1 MLFDACKKIIFLK
14 IFKNISLRIRIF
26 LSMIILVLLASIL
39 ILGVTVYQYDEQTED
54 YNIQRFERKEAT
66 TKQTIELELT
76 NKTTYPVITENL
88 AKIFQER
95 IYEISSINK
104 LNISFYDLNGSLLKS
119 SVASAFEKL
128 DLKPLPVAIIA
139 DLAHNSNHEILMTSE
154 NNGVGYQTSY
164 SYIND
169 PKFRRIGILEMQF
182 TQDNSEI
189 EKELREFIS
198 RLGLVYLFMFII
210 AIALAYFLSSY
221 ITRSIQTISDKM
233 QQTRLNE
240 RNEKINLNA
249 ASSEIEVLVEA
260 YNNMI
265 DQLEESAAKLA
276 RSERE
281 QAWREMAKQVAHEIK
296 NPLTP
301 MRLSVQSFERKFNPE
316 DDKIRE
322 KLAEYSKTL
331 IQQIDVMSSIASA
344 FSDFA
349 KMPTQKR
356 ERIEVISV
364 VKLALDIFNED
375 LINYKPKEEVL
386 YANLDKTQ
394 LIRIVTN
401 LLKNAM
407 QASDNEENPIIDVV
421 VLSEKKHIKIIVS
434 DNGKGISEGVR
445 DLIFEPKFTTK
456 TSGMGLGLP
465 MIKNIIEAYEGA
477 ISFTSEEGKGT
488 VFTVVLPKE

>member
-1 MLFDACKKIIFLK
+1 
-14 IFKNISLRIRIF
+14 
-26 LSMIILVLLASIL
+26 MILLVLLASIL
-39 ILGVTVYQYDEQTED
+39 ILVVTVYQYDEQTKD

-66 TKQTIELELT
+66 TMETIDLELT
-76 NKTTYPVITENL
+76 NKTTYPVKTENL
-88 AKIFQER
+88 AKIFQSR

-104 LNISFYDLNGSLLKS
+104 LNISIFDLHGNLLVS
-119 SVASAFEKL
+119 SKTNAFEPNL
-128 DLKPLPVAIIA
+128 IEPLPYDILNE
-139 DLAHNSNHEILMTSE
+139 LAQNSNHKILIPVVK
-154 NNGVGYQTSY
+154 NGMGYQTSF

-169 PKFRRIGILEMQF
+169 PKFKRIGILELQF

-189 EKELREFIS
+189 EHELKEFIT
-198 RLGLVYLFMFII
+198 RLSLVYLLMFII

-221 ITRSIQTISDKM
+221 ITRSIKSISDKM
-233 QQTRLNE
+233 EQTRLNE
-240 RNEKINLNA
+240 RNEKIVLNS
-249 ASSEIEVLVEA
+249 ASSEIETLVEA

-265 DQLEESAAKLA
+265 DQLEESAVKLA

-316 DDKIRE
+316 DENIRE
-322 KLAEYSKTL
+322 KLKEYSQTL

-349 KMPTQKR
+349 KMPSQKR
-356 ERIEVISV
+356 EKIEVISI

-375 LINYKPKEEVL
+375 FITYTTEQEEL

-401 LLKNAM
+401 LVKNAL
-407 QASDNEENPIIDVV
+407 QASEKEENPIINVKV
-421 VLSEKKHIKIIVS
+421 TSTKKKVKITVS
-434 DNGKGISEGVR
+434 DNGRGIAQEVES
-445 DLIFEPKFTTK
+445 LIFEPKFTTK
-456 TSGMGLGLP
+456 SSGMGLGLP
-465 MIKNIIEAYEGA
+465 MIKNIIEAYDGS
-477 ISFTSEEGKGT
+477 IFFTSEEGVGT
-488 VFTVVLPKE
+488 VFTVILPKK

>member
-1 MLFDACKKIIFLK
+1 
-14 IFKNISLRIRIF
+14 
-26 LSMIILVLLASIL
+26 MILLVLLASIL
-39 ILGVTVYQYDEQTED
+39 ILGVTVYQYDEQTKD

-66 TKQTIELELT
+66 TQETIELELT
-76 NKTTYPVITENL
+76 NKTTYLVNTENL
-88 AKIFQER
+88 SKIFQER

-104 LNISFYDLNGSLLKS
+104 LNISLFDLKGNLLIS
-119 SVASAFEKL
+119 SKTNAFEETNI
-128 DLKPLPVAIIA
+128 KPLNHIV
-139 DLAHNSNHEILMTSE
+139 LNELSQNSNHKILKSRE
-154 NNGVGYQTSY
+154 DDGVGYQTSY

-169 PKFRRIGILEMQF
+169 PKFKRIGILELQF

-189 EKELREFIS
+189 EDELTEFMY
-198 RLGLVYLFMFII
+198 RLGLVYLLMFII
-210 AIALAYFLSSY
+210 AIAMAYLLSSY

-233 QQTRLNE
+233 QQTRLHE
-240 RNEKINLNA
+240 RNEKIILNA

-265 DQLEESAAKLA
+265 DQLEESAVKLA
-276 RSERE
+276 KSERE

-316 DDKIRE
+316 DENIRE

-356 ERIEVISV
+356 EKVEIISV
-364 VKLALDIFNED
+364 VKLALDIFDED
-375 LINYKPKEEVL
+375 FIHYSPKEEEL
-386 YANLDKTQ
+386 FAYLDKTQ

-401 LLKNAM
+401 LVKNAM
-407 QASDNEENPIIDVV
+407 QASENKENPIIDVA
-421 VLSEKKHIKIIVS
+421 VLSENNNVKITVT
-434 DNGKGISEGVR
+434 DNGKGISEKVK

-456 TSGMGLGLP
+456 SSGMGLGLA
-465 MIKNIIEAYEGA
+465 MIKNIIEAYDGT
-477 ISFTSEEGKGT
+477 ISFTSEEGVGT
-488 VFTVVLPKE
+488 IFTVILPKI

>member
-1 MLFDACKKIIFLK
+1 
-14 IFKNISLRIRIF
+14 
-26 LSMIILVLLASIL
+26 MIVLVLLASVL
-39 ILGVTVYQYDEQTED
+39 ILVVTVYQYDEQTQD

-66 TKQTIELELT
+66 TKQTIELELK
-76 NKTTYPVITENL
+76 NKTTYAVNTQNL

-104 LNISFYDLNGSLLKS
+104 LNISIYDLNGHFLKS
-119 SVASAFEKL
+119 SIANAFEKI
-128 DLKPLPVAIIA
+128 DIKPISKNTLIE
-139 DLAHNSNHEILMTSE
+139 LAQNSNHKILKAREE
-154 NNGVGYQTSY
+154 NGIGYQSSY

-169 PKFRRIGILEMQF
+169 PKFKRIGILELQF

-189 EKELREFIS
+189 EKELTEFIY
-198 RLGLVYLFMFII
+198 RLSLVYLLMFMI

-221 ITRSIQTISDKM
+221 ITRSIKTISEKM

-240 RNEKINLNA
+240 RNEKIILNA
-249 ASSEIEVLVEA
+249 ASSEIEILVEA

-265 DQLEESAAKLA
+265 DQLEESAVKLA

-301 MRLSVQSFERKFNPE
+301 MRLTVQNFERRFNPE
-316 DDKIRE
+316 AENSRE
-322 KLAEYSKTL
+322 RLAEYSQTL

-349 KMPTQKR
+349 KMPSQKR
-356 ERIEVISV
+356 ERIEVVGV
-364 VKLALDIFNED
+364 VKLALDIFNGNGIKYFPEE
-375 LINYKPKEEVL
+375 KEL

-401 LLKNAM
+401 LVKNAS
-407 QASDNEENPIIDVV
+407 QATEKQKNPLIEVK
-421 VLSEKKHIKIIVS
+421 VLSEGNTVKIIVS
-434 DNGKGISEGVR
+434 DNGKGISEDVKE
-445 DLIFEPKFTTK
+445 LIFEPKFTTK
-456 TSGMGLGLP
+456 TSGMGLGLGI
-465 MIKNIIEAYEGA
+465 IKNIIEAYDGS
-477 ISFTSEEGKGT
+477 ISFTSKEGVGT
-488 VFTVVLPKE
+488 IFTVILPKT

>member
-1 MLFDACKKIIFLK
+1 
-14 IFKNISLRIRIF
+14 
-26 LSMIILVLLASIL
+26 MILLVLLASIL
-39 ILGVTVYQYDEQTED
+39 ILGVTVYQYDEQTTD
-54 YNIQRFERKEAT
+54 YNILRFERKEAT
-66 TKQTIELELT
+66 TKQTIDLELK
-76 NKTTYPVITENL
+76 NKTTYPVKTENL
-88 AKIFQER
+88 TKIFQER

-104 LNISFYDLNGSLLKS
+104 LNISIYDLKGNLLKS
-119 SVASAFEKL
+119 SIASAFEKL
-128 DLKPLPVAIIA
+128 ESVPLSEEIIIE
-139 DLAHNSNHEILMTSE
+139 LAQNSNHEILKTRE
-154 NNGVGYQTSY
+154 KDGTGYQTSY
-164 SYIND
+164 SYING
-169 PKFRRIGILEMQF
+169 PKFKRIGIIELQF

-189 EKELREFIS
+189 EKELREFLS
-198 RLGLVYLFMFII
+198 RLGLVYLLMFLI

-233 QQTRLNE
+233 QQTRLNK
-240 RNEKINLNA
+240 RNEKIILNA
-249 ASSEIEVLVEA
+249 ASSEIESLVEA

-301 MRLSVQSFERKFNPE
+301 MRLTVQSFERKFNPE
-316 DDKIRE
+316 DEKIKE

-375 LINYKPKEEVL
+375 FINYAPKEDEL
-386 YANLDKTQ
+386 FADLDKTQ

-401 LLKNAM
+401 LVKNAM
-407 QASDNEENPIIDVV
+407 HASENEENPIINVV
-421 VLSEKKHIKIIVS
+421 VLLEKKDIKIVVS
-434 DNGKGISEGVR
+434 DNGKGIAEDVK

-456 TSGMGLGLP
+456 SSGMGLGLP
-465 MIKNIIEAYEGA
+465 MIKNIIEAYEGT
-477 ISFTSEEGKGT
+477 ISFISEEEKGT
-488 VFTVVLPKE
+488 IFTVILPKE